1 MKKNKIY
8 EYRSKAGLSQRQ
20 LAKLLDIPYQQIQ
33 KWESYERMP
42 TAINAVILA
51 KALNTT
57 VEKLFPLDENDN
69 DQ

>member
-33 KWESYERMP
+33 KWESCERMP

-57 VEKLFPLDENDN
+57 VEKLFPLDEND
-69 DQ
+69 DD